1 MSQNK
6 KGKNLLAFPLD
17 YTVVDLET
25 TGLDP
30 TIDGIIELGA
40 IRVRG
45 GHPVEEYSS
54 LIDPGFELDE
64 FIVSLTGITNDD
76 LSSAPDILQAL
87 PSFLDFLGDDPI
99 VGHNVGFDLGFLR
112 SAADDLDREVAPD
125 YINTLRISRL
135 LYPEMEHHRLSDMA
149 SRFGCTDAG
158 AHRALTDCRT
168 TYRVFEAIRA
178 DFSER
183 GLSFPAPP
191 PRRSLSDLVA
201 SASDIVDPSH
211 PLYGKVCVF
220 TGALSRYPR
229 REAAQLVVN
238 LGGICADS
246 VTKKTNY
253 LILGNSDYS
262 AGNTTK
268 STKLRRAEKLIL
280 DGQDLTILSEDV
292 FYNMLS
298 DF

>member
-6 KGKNLLAFPLD
+6 KGKSLLAFPLD

-99 VGHNVGFDLGFLR
+99 VGPNVGFDLGF
-112 SAADDLDREVAPD
+112 
-125 YINTLRISRL
+125 
-135 LYPEMEHHRLSDMA
+135 
-149 SRFGCTDAG
+149 
-158 AHRALTDCRT
+158 
-168 TYRVFEAIRA
+168 
-178 DFSER
+178 
-183 GLSFPAPP
+183 
-191 PRRSLSDLVA
+191 
-201 SASDIVDPSH
+201 
-211 PLYGKVCVF
+211 
-220 TGALSRYPR
+220 
-229 REAAQLVVN
+229 
-238 LGGICADS
+238 
-246 VTKKTNY
+246 
-253 LILGNSDYS
+253 
-262 AGNTTK
+262 
-268 STKLRRAEKLIL
+268 
-280 DGQDLTILSEDV
+280 
-292 FYNMLS
+292 
-298 DF
+298 